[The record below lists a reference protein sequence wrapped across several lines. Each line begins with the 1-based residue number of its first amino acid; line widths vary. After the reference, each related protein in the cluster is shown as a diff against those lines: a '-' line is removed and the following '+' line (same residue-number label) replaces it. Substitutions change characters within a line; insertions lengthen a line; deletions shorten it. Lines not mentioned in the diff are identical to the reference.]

1 MVTYRYTARDAAGRK
16 VRGVARA
23 ADPQALY
30 TQLRAAGLYLTG
42 QRAGRAGAGRALG
55 PDALSG
61 FCRGLGML
69 IASGMPLLRALDILA
84 QESGLPAAQR
94 ALYRRLSE
102 DLREGTPL
110 SAAMENNSP
119 AFPSLLAAAVRS
131 AEGNGRLHEVCL
143 RMAAYYEKEH
153 RTARQV
159 QGSLL
164 YPAVLAV
171 LVVAVTGVL
180 VGFVLPQ
187 FAELFAGLESLPWPT
202 RLLFALCAAARAG
215 WYWLVLAAALLAL
228 AARLALHA
236 PGLRRRWDR
245 LRLRVPF
252 AGGLYRKICTARFA
266 RTLAGLYA
274 CGVPV
279 LYSLQ
284 AACDT
289 VRNAWIAGQFPQVLA
304 AVRSGGTLSA
314 ALQGVDGFESKL
326 AAALQVG
333 EETGRLDAMMNG
345 ISDTLDYEADQA
357 AKQLLGLLEPLMIVV
372 MGAVVALVV
381 TAVILPLYSAY
392 GTITV

>member
-1 MVTYRYTARDAAGRK
+1 MK
-16 VRGVARA
+16 
-23 ADPQALY
+23 
-30 TQLRAAGLYLTG
+30 
-42 QRAGRAGAGRALG
+42 
-55 PDALSG
+55 
-61 FCRGLGML
+61 
-69 IASGMPLLRALDILA
+69 
-84 QESGLPAAQR
+84 
-94 ALYRRLSE
+94 
-102 DLREGTPL
+102 
-110 SAAMENNSP
+110 SACGWP
-119 AFPSLLAAAVRS
+119 PIT
-131 AEGNGRLHEVCL
+131 
-143 RMAAYYEKEH
+143 KKTH

-187 FAELFAGLESLPWPT
+187 FAELFAGLESLPWADAAAVRSVRRRAR
-202 RLLFALCAAARAG
+202 RLVLAGFGGGAAGAGGAPGPARAG
-215 WYWLVLAAALLAL
+215 GSAAA
-228 AARLALHA
+228 
-236 PGLRRRWDR
+236 WDR

-372 MGAVVALVV
+372 MGRGGGAGRV

>member
-1 MVTYRYTARDAAGRK
+1 M
-16 VRGVARA
+16 
-23 ADPQALY
+23 
-30 TQLRAAGLYLTG
+30 
-42 QRAGRAGAGRALG
+42 
-55 PDALSG
+55 
-61 FCRGLGML
+61 
-69 IASGMPLLRALDILA
+69 
-84 QESGLPAAQR
+84 
-94 ALYRRLSE
+94 
-102 DLREGTPL
+102 
-110 SAAMENNSP
+110 
-119 AFPSLLAAAVRS
+119 
-131 AEGNGRLHEVCL
+131 
-143 RMAAYYEKEH
+143 
-153 RTARQV
+153 
-159 QGSLL
+159 
-164 YPAVLAV
+164 
-171 LVVAVTGVL
+171 AVTGVL

-215 WYWLVLAAALLAL
+215 WYWLVLAAG
-228 AARLALHA
+228 AAGAGGA
-236 PGLRRRWDR
+236 PGPARAGAPPPLGPPAPCGSP
-245 LRLRVPF
+245 LP
-252 AGGLYRKICTARFA
+252 GGLYRKICTARFA